1 LAAVAAGMFGV
12 ASYDVFDGEKRV
24 FLSFKLISVCK
35 SLEVLP
41 VSGVGVQLQFIENQ
55 WVGKKHPIK
64 IRVFTD
70 VYIRYINAVSWRVT
84 MVCWIGLGFFFF
96 SFHAGRFKTSILG
109 VGFIHT
115 SLSHSTLHTPH
126 SLSNSHSN
134 SHSVLAFLALK
145 LSCLSILSLL
155 R

>member
-1 LAAVAAGMFGV
+1 
-12 ASYDVFDGEKRV
+12 
-24 FLSFKLISVCK
+24 
-35 SLEVLP
+35 VLP

-55 WVGKKHPIK
+55 WVGEKHPIK

-109 VGFIHT
+109 VGFNHT
-115 SLSHSTLHTPH
+115 SLSQSTLT
-126 SLSNSHSN
+126 LT
-134 SHSVLAFLALK
+134 LK
-145 LSCLSILSLL
+145 LTLRFVFPRSQTILPLNTLPIAVTRQNSQNQKQLF
-155 R
+155 

>member
-1 LAAVAAGMFGV
+1 
-12 ASYDVFDGEKRV
+12 
-24 FLSFKLISVCK
+24 
-35 SLEVLP
+35 VLP

-109 VGFIHT
+109 VGFNHT
-115 SLSHSTLHTPH
+115 SLSHSLSN
-126 SLSNSHSN
+126 SLSNSHSTLTLHTPIWLSSLSN
-134 SHSVLAFLALK
+134 YLASQYSPYCGDATE
-145 LSCLSILSLL
+145 
-155 R
+155 